1 MPLPEWTPTQC
12 FWTQT
17 EEERDQLRNR
27 RALRVFGHLL
37 CPLLASHRATA
48 FVTDPWWRLHWGHRV
63 SRVQTQASQRQLPS
77 VSGSIGKEHDS
88 LMTFPGLLNRP
99 PYSHCPHT
107 VGKLLFHLHLS
118 VQRYFSGLLPVAQ
131 TRLLS
136 LLDMWNISF
145 RVAKIKKSNNI
156 PSTTDVDQ

>member
-12 FWTQT
+12 IWTQT

-37 CPLLASHRATA
+37 RPLLASHRATA
-48 FVTDPWWRLHWGHRV
+48 FLTHLWWRLHWGHRV
-63 SRVQTQASQRQLPS
+63 SRVQTQASQRQVPS
-77 VSGSIGKEHDS
+77 ISGSIGKEPDS
-88 LMTFPGLLNRP
+88 LLTSPGLLNRP
-99 PYSHCPHT
+99 PYSHCPHI
-107 VGKLLFHLHLS
+107 VGKLLLHLHLS

-131 TRLLS
+131 TGLLS